1 MVPISAKNAA
11 FLRFIIAYYDSM
23 RKNSVYTLHPGFKM
37 EESSIANLK
46 ERTGRSIE
54 DWVRVVKKSGPP
66 TEKERIAWLK
76 EAHGIT
82 TNYALWIAKRVDGGG
97 SAAAY
102 DPDAMV
108 EEMFA
113 GKKAALRPIYDRML
127 ALAFALGKD
136 VHLSPCK
143 TIVPFYRKHVFAQVK
158 PATVARIDVGFALR
172 DMKPSGKLVLTGG
185 FEKGDRITH
194 RIPVASVDD
203 IDTELKK

>member
-1 MVPISAKNAA
+1 
-11 FLRFIIAYYDSM
+11 M

-37 EESSIANLK
+37 EESSMANLK
-46 ERTGRSIE
+46 ERTGRSVE
-54 DWVRVVKKSGPP
+54 EWVRVVKKSGPA

-76 EAHGIT
+76 DAHGIT

-113 GKKAALRPIYDRML
+113 GKKAVLRPIYDRML
-127 ALAFALGKD
+127 ALAFGLGKD
-136 VHLSPCK
+136 VRVSPCK
-143 TIVPFYRKHVFAQVK
+143 TIVPFYRKHVFAQMK
-158 PATVARIDVGFALR
+158 PTTATRVDVGFALK
-172 DMKPSGKLVLTGG
+172 DMKPSGELISTGG

-194 RIPVASVDD
+194 RIPVASLNE
-203 IDTELKK
+203 IDTEVRKWLKHAYEMDV

>member
-1 MVPISAKNAA
+1 
-11 FLRFIIAYYDSM
+11 M

-37 EESSIANLK
+37 EESSLANLK
-46 ERTGRSIE
+46 ERTGRTLDEWI
-54 DWVRVVKKSGPP
+54 RVVKKTGPA
-66 TEKERIAWLK
+66 TEKQRIAWLK
-76 EAHGIT
+76 EVHGIT

-113 GKKAALRPIYDRML
+113 GKKAALQPIYDRML
-127 ALAFALGKD
+127 ALAFGLGKD
-136 VHLSPCK
+136 VRVSPCK

-158 PATVARIDVGFALR
+158 PTTVTRVDVGFALK
-172 DMKPSGKLVLTGG
+172 DMKPVGKLVSTGG

-203 IDTELKK
+203 IDTELKKWLKHAYQLDV